1 MSEREYL
8 AQVTIGGHVPRLNQ
22 VFEELG
28 VKYGDREVPKKFRN
42 VVVLKV
48 DSCKAKAKKRKVGS
62 QWPSQK
68 KAKFL
73 GDGESSKVVAVV
85 NLEGE
90 GNACEACANSDL
102 GSQDLSPLSLVDT
115 N

>member
-28 VKYGDREVPKKFRN
+28 VKYGDREVPKKFQN

-62 QWPSQK
+62 QWSSQK